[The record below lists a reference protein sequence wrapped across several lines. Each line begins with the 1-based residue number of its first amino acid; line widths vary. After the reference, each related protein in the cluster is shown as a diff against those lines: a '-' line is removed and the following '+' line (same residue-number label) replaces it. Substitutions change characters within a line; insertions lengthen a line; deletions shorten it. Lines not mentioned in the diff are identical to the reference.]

1 MGKIYDALE
10 KSDSSPERFLDNHE
24 SHVESCVIDAMDK
37 FEKPDI
43 APEVRMPAIINNKLD
58 KNLVTCLNPGSFE
71 AEMFKILRSNIL
83 FPASGKVPKTIMVTS
98 AVPGEGKSFIAA
110 NLSVSIAQGIEEHVL
125 LMDCDMRKATIQKIF
140 GLPEV
145 KGLSDY
151 LDKPQSIAKLL
162 KKTEIEKLTL
172 FPCGKIPPNP
182 AELLSSRQMIDLL
195 EEVKTRYNDRY
206 IIIDAPPMQLTAETK
221 ALYQQVDGIL
231 FVVKAGSTSRKLVEE
246 LVSKLDREKIL
257 GIVLNWFNVKS
268 ASYYGY
274 KQYQDYYST
283 KG

>member
-10 KSDSSPERFLDNHE
+10 KSDSSPERFLNNHE
-24 SHVESCVIDAMDK
+24 SRVIDAVDK

-43 APEVRMPAIINNKLD
+43 APEVGIPALINNKLD

-83 FPASGKVPKTIMVTS
+83 FPDSGKVSKTIMVTS
-98 AVPGEGKSFIAA
+98 AVPGEGKSFIAS
-110 NLSVSIAQGIEEHVL
+110 NLSISIAQGIEEHVL
-125 LMDCDMRKATIQKIF
+125 LMDCDMRKASIQKIF
-140 GLPEV
+140 GLPAA

-151 LDKPQSIAKLL
+151 LDKPQSIANLL
-162 KKTEIEKLTL
+162 KKTEIGKLTL

-182 AELLSSRQMIDLL
+182 AELLSSQQMIDLL
-195 EEVKTRYNDRY
+195 EEVKSRYNDRY

-231 FVVKAGSTSRKLVEE
+231 FVVKAGSTSRKLIEE
-246 LVSKLDREKIL
+246 LVGKLDREKIL
-257 GIVLNWFNVKS
+257 GVVLNWFNVKS

-274 KQYQDYYST
+274 KKYQNYYST

>member
-1 MGKIYDALE
+1 MGKIFDALE
-10 KSDSSPERFLDNHE
+10 KSDNTPKPVHV
-24 SHVESCVIDAMDK
+24 SHIIDAVDK

-43 APEVRMPAIINNKLD
+43 APELGIPVINNNKLD
-58 KNLVTCLNPGSFE
+58 KNLITCLNPDSLE

-83 FPASGKVPKTIMVTS
+83 FPGSGKVPRTIMVTS
-98 AVPGEGKSFIAA
+98 AVPGEGKSFIAS
-110 NLSVSIAQGIEEHVL
+110 NLSISIAQGIEEHVL
-125 LMDCDMRKATIQKIF
+125 LMDCDMRKASIQKIF
-140 GLPEV
+140 GLSPA

-151 LDKPQSIAKLL
+151 LAKPQSISKLL

-172 FPCGKIPPNP
+172 FPCGKIPSNP

-221 ALYQQVDGIL
+221 AIYQQVDGII
-231 FVVKAGSTSRKLVEE
+231 FVVKAGSTPRKLIEE
-246 LVSKLDREKIL
+246 LVGKLDREKIL
-257 GIVLNWFNVKS
+257 GVVLNWFNVKS

-274 KQYQDYYST
+274 KKYQNYYST